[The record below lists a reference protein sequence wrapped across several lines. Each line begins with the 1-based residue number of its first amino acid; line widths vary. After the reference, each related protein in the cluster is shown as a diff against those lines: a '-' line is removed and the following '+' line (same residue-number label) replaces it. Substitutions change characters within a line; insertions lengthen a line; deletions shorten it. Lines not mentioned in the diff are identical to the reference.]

1 METGRA
7 IQRALSPRVREAL
20 SDTPVVLVAGPR
32 QAGKTTLVRGLCA
45 EQGRT
50 YLTLDDPDLLLAAR
64 QDPKGL
70 LAAEWLAI
78 DEIQR
83 APGLLPAI
91 KQSVDQDRRPGRF
104 LLTGS
109 ADLMTLPTVTESLA
123 GRMETLPLLP
133 FAQCELAGDS
143 GNTLH
148 WLDAV
153 FAQRMP
159 QPVAPQGAAWVPGHW
174 QERVLV
180 GGYPEMLAR
189 ASARGRQ
196 RWVAQYVDA
205 LIQRDVRDIAAI
217 EKIDVLPRL
226 LNAIAQVSGQLCNYT
241 ALGGQLGIDKKTTAA
256 YLAVF
261 EQMFL
266 LQRVQPWYGNA
277 LARLVKTPKIQFLDS
292 GLLAALRGINET
304 TLRADRT
311 AYGALL
317 ECFVYAELLKIS
329 AWSDERYRFTFFRD
343 KDGHEVDIVVE
354 DSAGRVVGVEVKAAR
369 SVQAAD
375 FRGLRKLAA
384 LAGEH
389 FLAGIVL
396 YDGEYTLSV
405 GEGMWAM
412 PLSTLEKFSPV
423 HA

>member
-1 METGRA
+1 METGNA
-7 IQRALSPRVREAL
+7 IQRALSSRVRESL

-64 QDPKGL
+64 QDPKGF
-70 LAAEWLAI
+70 LASEWLAI

-91 KQSVDQDRRPGRF
+91 KQVVDQDRRPGRF

-109 ADLMTLPTVTESLA
+109 ANLMTLPTVTESLA

-153 FAQRMP
+153 FAKRMP
-159 QPVAPQGAAWVPGHW
+159 RPITLQGSASGDW
-174 QERVLV
+174 QQRVLV

-196 RWVAQYVDA
+196 RWAAQYVDA

-241 ALGGQLGIDKKTTAA
+241 ALGGQLGIDKKTTAV

-266 LQRVQPWYGNA
+266 LQRVQPWCGNA
-277 LARLVKTPKIQFLDS
+277 LARIVKTPKLQFLDS

-343 KDGHEVDIVVE
+343 RDGHEVDIVIE
-354 DSAGRVVGVEVKAAR
+354 DSAGHVVGVEVKAAR
-369 SVQAAD
+369 SVQASD
-375 FRGLRKLAA
+375 FRGLKKLAA
-384 LAGEH
+384 LAGEK

-396 YDGEYTLSV
+396 DDGEYTLSM
-405 GEGMWAM
+405 GEGMWAI
-412 PLSTLEKFSPV
+412 PLSTLEKFATV
-423 HA
+423 HP